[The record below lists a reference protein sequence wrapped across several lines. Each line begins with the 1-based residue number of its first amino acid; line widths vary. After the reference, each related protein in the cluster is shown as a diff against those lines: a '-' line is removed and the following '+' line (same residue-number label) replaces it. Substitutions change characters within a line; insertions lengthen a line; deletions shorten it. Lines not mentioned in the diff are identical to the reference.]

1 MEAFE
6 RGEEVQVDKGY
17 YGCWALTKEPSWN
30 WPENNYRI
38 KSKTKQ
44 VVVLETWL
52 ISSDSLG
59 MFILK
64 ELKTSNYIRLPQ
76 QGLLTCQN
84 SRLLLVVI
92 TASLDSFNKYEK
104 TQALRQQAQRS
115 L

>member
-1 MEAFE
+1 MTLKEKIEVMEAFE

-59 MFILK
+59 MFTIEGIK
-64 ELKTSNYIRLPQ
+64 NYCSNYT
-76 QGLLTCQN
+76 GKV
-84 SRLLLVVI
+84 RLLSTREVGI
-92 TASLDSFNKYEK
+92 D
-104 TQALRQQAQRS
+104 
-115 L
+115 